1 MAADRAGRMTAAG
14 AARAVHGEWTK
25 LRTVPGQLWTVV
37 SLTGAMIA
45 FTALIAAS
53 AEEGQSGVLAPTA
66 LSLSGVYLA
75 QTAAA
80 LVAIA
85 VVCGEYPRMIRTTLA
100 ANPRRTTVF
109 LAKAAVTAAAVLAAA
124 LPAVLGSLAAGRAVL
139 SGSSGPSDSP
149 GSSGFPQLP
158 LSSPELWRATL
169 GTVVYLLL
177 VALLSVGVALVV
189 RHAAAAVGAVM
200 ALLYGPYLAT
210 LIITMPEH
218 VLHRVQKL
226 SPMTAGLAVQTTTGP
241 GTAPLAPWNGI
252 AVLAAY
258 AGGALVVGWAVL
270 RRRDA

>member
-1 MAADRAGRMTAAG
+1 MTAAG

-25 LRTVPGQLWTVV
+25 LRTVPGQLWAVV

-109 LAKAAVTAAAVLAAA
+109 LAKAAVTTAAVLTAA

-139 SGSSGPSDSP
+139 SGQ
-149 GSSGFPQLP
+149 SGFPQLP
-158 LSSPELWRATL
+158 LTSTELWRATL

-218 VLHRVQKL
+218 VLHRVQKF

-241 GTAPLAPWNGI
+241 GTAPLAPWTGI

>member
-1 MAADRAGRMTAAG
+1 MTGVSAWRAI
-14 AARAVHGEWTK
+14 HGEWTK
-25 LRTVPGQLWTVV
+25 LRTVPGQLWTVASV
-37 SLTGAMIA
+37 TGVMVA

-53 AEEGQSGVLAPTA
+53 AGKGQSGVLAPTA

-80 LVAIA
+80 LVAVA

-109 LAKAAVTAAAVLAAA
+109 LAKTVVTLAAVLAAA

-139 SGSSGPSDSP
+139 GKRP
-149 GSSGFPQLP
+149 GFPQLP
-158 LSSPELWRATL
+158 LSSGVLWRAAL

-218 VLHRVQKL
+218 VLHRVQRF
-226 SPMTAGLAVQTTTGP
+226 SPMTAGLAIQTTTGT
-241 GTAPLAPWNGI
+241 GTAPLAPWTGI

-258 AGGALVVGWAVL
+258 AGGALVVGWGAL
-270 RRRDA
+270 REWAR

>member
-1 MAADRAGRMTAAG
+1 MTG
-14 AARAVHGEWTK
+14 VM
-25 LRTVPGQLWTVV
+25 V
-37 SLTGAMIA
+37 A

-53 AEEGQSGVLAPTA
+53 AGKDQSGVLAPTA

-80 LVAIA
+80 LVAVA
-85 VVCGEYPRMIRTTLA
+85 VVSSEYPRMIRTTLA

-109 LAKAAVTAAAVLAAA
+109 LAKTVVTAAAVLAAA
-124 LPAVLGSLAAGRAVL
+124 LPAVLGSLAAGRTVL
-139 SGSSGPSDSP
+139 SGSSG
-149 GSSGFPQLP
+149 SSGFSQLP
-158 LSSPELWRATL
+158 LTSPELWRATL

-189 RHAAAAVGAVM
+189 RHAAGAVGAVM

-218 VLHRVQKL
+218 VLHRVQKF

-241 GTAPLAPWNGI
+241 GTAPLAPWTGL

>member
-37 SLTGAMIA
+37 SLTGAMVA

-109 LAKAAVTAAAVLAAA
+109 LAKAAVTATAVLAAA

-139 SGSSGPSDSP
+139 SGPSEAS

-158 LSSPELWRATL
+158 LASAELWRATL

-218 VLHRVQKL
+218 VLHRVQKF

-241 GTAPLAPWNGI
+241 GTAPLAPWTGI

>member
-1 MAADRAGRMTAAG
+1 MTAVGAGR
-14 AARAVHGEWTK
+14 AVRGEWTK

-37 SLTGAMIA
+37 SLTGAMVA

-53 AEEGQSGVLAPTA
+53 AGKGQSGVLAPTA

-85 VVCGEYPRMIRTTLA
+85 VVSCEYPRMIRTTLA

-109 LAKAAVTAAAVLAAA
+109 LAKAAVTVAAVLAAA
-124 LPAVLGSLAAGRAVL
+124 LPAALGSLAAGRTVL
-139 SGSSGPSDSP
+139 SGR
-149 GSSGFPQLP
+149 SGFPQLP
-158 LSSPELWRATL
+158 LSSPTLWRAAL

-177 VALLSVGVALVV
+177 VALLAVGAALVV

-210 LIITMPEH
+210 LIIQMPEH
-218 VLHRVQKL
+218 VLHRVQKY
-226 SPMTAGLAVQTTTGP
+226 SPMTAGLAVQTTNGT
-241 GTAPLAPWNGI
+241 GTAPLAPWTGI

-258 AGGALVVGWAVL
+258 AGGALVIGWVAL

>member
-37 SLTGAMIA
+37 SLTGAMVA

-124 LPAVLGSLAAGRAVL
+124 LPAVLGSLMAGRAVL
-139 SGSSGPSDSP
+139 SGP
-149 GSSGFPQLP
+149 SGFPQLP
-158 LSSPELWRATL
+158 LSSPQLWRATL

-218 VLHRVQKL
+218 VLHRVQKF

-241 GTAPLAPWNGI
+241 GTAPLAPWTGI

>member
-1 MAADRAGRMTAAG
+1 MTAKG
-14 AARAVHGEWTK
+14 TRRAIHGEWTK

-37 SLTGAMIA
+37 SLTGAMVG

-53 AEEGQSGVLAPTA
+53 AGEGQSGVLGPAA

-85 VVCGEYPRMIRTTLA
+85 VVSCEYPRMIRTTLA

-109 LAKAAVTAAAVLAAA
+109 LAKAAVTAAVVLAAA
-124 LPAVLGSLAAGRAVL
+124 LPAALGSLAAGRTVL
-139 SGSSGPSDSP
+139 SGR
-149 GSSGFPQLP
+149 SGFSQLP
-158 LSSPELWRATL
+158 LSSASLWRAAL

-189 RHAAAAVGAVM
+189 RHAAAAAGAVM

-218 VLHRVQKL
+218 VLHRVQKF
-226 SPMTAGLAVQTTTGP
+226 SPMTAGLAVQTTTGT
-241 GTAPLAPWNGI
+241 GTAPLAPWTGI

-258 AGGALVVGWAVL
+258 AGGALVVGWGVL
-270 RRRDA
+270 RVRDA

>member
-1 MAADRAGRMTAAG
+1 MTAMG
-14 AARAVHGEWTK
+14 VRRAIHGEWTK

-37 SLTGAMIA
+37 SLTGAMVA

-53 AEEGQSGVLAPTA
+53 AGKGQSGVLAPTA

-75 QTAAA
+75 QTGAA

-85 VVCGEYPRMIRTTLA
+85 VVSSEYPRMIRTTLA

-109 LAKAAVTAAAVLAAA
+109 VAKAAVTVAAVLAAA
-124 LPAVLGSLAAGRAVL
+124 LPAVLGSLAAGRTVL
-139 SGSSGPSDSP
+139 SGREGGEGGEGGD
-149 GSSGFPQLP
+149 GGFPQLP
-158 LSSPELWRATL
+158 LSSAALWRAAL

-210 LIITMPEH
+210 LIIKMPEH
-218 VLHRVQKL
+218 ALHRVQKV
-226 SPMTAGLAVQTTTGP
+226 SPMTAGLAVQTTSGT
-241 GTAPLAPWNGI
+241 GTAPLAPWTGI

-258 AGGALVVGWAVL
+258 AGGALVLGWAVL

>member
-1 MAADRAGRMTAAG
+1 MTAAG

-37 SLTGAMIA
+37 SVTGVMVA
-45 FTALIAAS
+45 FTALMAAS
-53 AEEGQSGVLAPTA
+53 AGRGQSGVLAPTA

-80 LVAIA
+80 LVAVA
-85 VVCGEYPRMIRTTLA
+85 VVSSEYPRMIRTTLA

-109 LAKAAVTAAAVLAAA
+109 GAKTAVVAGAVLAAS
-124 LPAVLGSLAAGRAVL
+124 LPAVLGSVVAGRAVL
-139 SGSSGPSDSP
+139 ADV
-149 GSSGFPQLP
+149 PQLP
-158 LSSPELWRATL
+158 FSSGQLWRATL

-177 VALLSVGVALVV
+177 VALLSVGVALVM

-218 VLHRVQKL
+218 VLHRVQKF
-226 SPMTAGLAVQTTTGP
+226 SPMTAGLAVQTTAGGQ
-241 GTAPLAPWNGI
+241 GTAPLAPWTGI

-258 AGGALVVGWAVL
+258 AGGALVVGWGAL
-270 RRRDA
+270 RWRDA